1 MFNRVRVVNMLSWC
15 LLFVFI
21 PLSANA
27 DTAAKSPSC
36 IGTIFELLLPFILKP
51 ILSIL
56 WAILSI
62 LWAIFSTLAP
72 FIIPVIIVLIIIII
86 IVKILKKLIE

>member
-36 IGTIFELLLPFILKP
+36 IGTIFETIFELFFKLLLLIRIF
-51 ILSIL
+51 
-56 WAILSI
+56 WAFPL
-62 LWAIFSTLAP
+62 
-72 FIIPVIIVLIIIII
+72 IIPGIILLIIIII
-86 IVKILKKLIE
+86 IVKILF

>member
-36 IGTIFELLLPFILKP
+36 IGTIFQLLPPFILKP

-56 WAILSI
+56 WAI
-62 LWAIFSTLAP
+62 FSTLAP
-72 FIIPVIIVLIIIII
+72 HIPSIILLIIIII
-86 IVKILKKLIE
+86 IVKKLF